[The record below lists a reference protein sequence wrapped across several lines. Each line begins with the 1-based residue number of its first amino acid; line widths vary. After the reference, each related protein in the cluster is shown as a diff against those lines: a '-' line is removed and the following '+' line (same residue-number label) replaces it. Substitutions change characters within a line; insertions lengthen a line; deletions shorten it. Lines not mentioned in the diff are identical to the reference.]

1 MKMIYH
7 YLPAKIAKEYLSED
21 NVSKGAGDEH
31 SYTLL
36 VGA

>member
-7 YLPAKIAKEYLSED
+7 YLPAKRAKEYLSED
-21 NVSKGAGDEH
+21 PVSKGAGHKH

>member
-1 MKMIYH
+1 MIYH
-7 YLPAKIAKEYLSED
+7 YMPAKRAKEYLSED
-21 NVSKGAGDEH
+21 HVSKGAGDEY